1 MKKTEETKI
10 TYLEAI
16 GQAIREEML
25 RDEAVFLLGEDVGTY
40 GGAFKVSAGLLE
52 EFGPERVIDTP
63 MAEAAIVG
71 TAVGSALMGMRPIA
85 EMQFIDFIASG
96 FDQIINMA
104 SKMYW
109 RSGMP
114 LPMVIRGPS
123 GGGTHGGPFHSVS
136 PEAWF
141 FHTPGIKVVVPSTTY
156 DAKGLLKAA
165 IRDNNPVL
173 YLEHKLLYRLPELR
187 EALPD
192 TDYIVPIGKAVTRR
206 EGEDMTLLTYGAMVF
221 QCLQA
226 AQLLEEEDDLEIE
239 VIDLRSLSPL
249 DRETILSSV
258 KRTNKVLIVHEDTLT
273 GGIGAEIAAILA
285 EDLFEYLDGPITR
298 VAAPDTPFPYAPP
311 WRPRSCL
318 TRKKFFRQPA
328 SSPPIDRRYPR
339 RGAIDRAPRP
349 AHRRCACQRKDVCPI
364 NPNPWGMINRH
375 RWVRFGNTKEYV
387 ICQRR

>member
-1 MKKTEETKI
+1 MSEV

-16 GQAIREEML
+16 SQAIREEMR

-40 GGAFKVSAGLLE
+40 GGAFKVSAGFLE

-63 MAEAAIVG
+63 MSEAAIIG
-71 TAVGSALMGMRPIA
+71 SAVGAALMGMRPIA

-114 LPMVIRGPS
+114 VPMVVRGPS
-123 GGGTHGGPFHSVS
+123 GGGTKGGPFHSAS

-141 FHTPGIKVVVPSTTY
+141 FHTPGIKVVVPATAY

-173 YLEHKLLYRLPELR
+173 YLEHKLLYRMPELR
-187 EALPD
+187 EELPAE
-192 TDYIVPIGKAVTRR
+192 DYVVPIGKAVVRR
-206 EGEDMTLLTYGAMVF
+206 EGQDMTILTYGAMVH
-221 QCLQA
+221 QSLKA
-226 AQLLEEEDDLEIE
+226 AQTLEEEDDLEVE
-239 VIDLRSLSPL
+239 VLDLRSLAPL
-249 DRETILSSV
+249 DREAILESV

-273 GGIGAEIAAILA
+273 GGIGAELAAILS

-298 VAAPDTPFPYAPP
+298 VAAPDAPFPYAPP
-311 WRPRSCL
+311 LEAAYLPDEEKIL
-318 TRKKFFRQPA
+318 TAARKLA
-328 SSPPIDRRYPR
+328 AY
-339 RGAIDRAPRP
+339 
-349 AHRRCACQRKDVCPI
+349 
-364 NPNPWGMINRH
+364 
-375 RWVRFGNTKEYV
+375 
-387 ICQRR
+387 

>member
-1 MKKTEETKI
+1 MSEV

-16 GQAIREEML
+16 SQAIREEMR

-40 GGAFKVSAGLLE
+40 GGAFKVSAGFLE

-63 MAEAAIVG
+63 MSEAAIIG
-71 TAVGSALMGMRPIA
+71 SAVGAALMGMRPIA

-114 LPMVIRGPS
+114 VPMVIRGPS
-123 GGGTHGGPFHSVS
+123 GGGTKGGPFHSAS

-141 FHTPGIKVVVPSTTY
+141 FHTPGIKVVVPATAY

-173 YLEHKLLYRLPELR
+173 YLEHKLLYRMPELR
-187 EALPD
+187 EELPTD
-192 TDYIVPIGKAVTRR
+192 DYIVPLGKAVIRR
-206 EGEDMTLLTYGAMVF
+206 DGEDMTILTYGAMVH
-221 QCLQA
+221 QSLKA
-226 AQLLEEEDDLEIE
+226 AQTLEEEDDLEVE
-239 VIDLRSLSPL
+239 VLDLRSLTPL
-249 DRETILSSV
+249 DREGILESV

-273 GGIGAEIAAILA
+273 GGIGAELAAILA

-298 VAAPDTPFPYAPP
+298 VAAPDAPFPYAPP
-311 WRPRSCL
+311 LEAAYLPNEEKIL
-318 TRKKFFRQPA
+318 DAARKLA
-328 SSPPIDRRYPR
+328 AY
-339 RGAIDRAPRP
+339 
-349 AHRRCACQRKDVCPI
+349 
-364 NPNPWGMINRH
+364 
-375 RWVRFGNTKEYV
+375 
-387 ICQRR
+387 